1 MIEFGR
7 QIRNFMILVIDSVHK
22 PLFRFVPVETFRY
35 AATGGSNTF
44 LDILLYFL
52 TYNFILRKQMVMIGS
67 MTISPHIAAF
77 LFVFPITFLTGFILA
92 KYVTFTTSMFRGRKQ
107 LLRYGITV
115 AGAILINYVL
125 LKLLVEQCY
134 IYPTPSKLITT
145 LVVVVY
151 SYLMQRYFSFKTGD
165 IRNLKLSR
173 IKNSNRK

>member
-7 QIRNFMILVIDSVHK
+7 QIRNSLVLIIDAIHK

-35 AATGGSNTF
+35 AATGGGNTF

-52 TYNFILRKQMVMIGS
+52 TYNFILRKQMVTIGS

-107 LLRYGITV
+107 LFRYGITV
-115 AGAILINYVL
+115 AGAILLNYVL
-125 LKLLVEQCY
+125 LKFFVEQCR

-151 SYLMQRYFSFKTGD
+151 SYLMQRYFSFKTGN
-165 IRNLKLSR
+165 IRNLKLNR
-173 IKNSNRK
+173 IHNPKRK